1 MSKLTLRLS
10 TDRRAGLNW
19 PCHHCG
25 SERIL
30 APLSVLIGFNRK
42 RPLPGLDDALQLLAK
57 HAGYEATAAICP
69 GCICITT
76 DIHGC

>member
-1 MSKLTLRLS
+1 
-10 TDRRAGLNW
+10 
-19 PCHHCG
+19 
-25 SERIL
+25 
-30 APLSVLIGFNRK
+30 VLIGFNRK
-42 RPLPGLDDALQLLAK
+42 HPLPGLDDALQLLAR